1 MADLT
6 VSVAD
11 VTLKNP
17 IIAASGTF
25 GFGREYAEIFGIG
38 RLGGIASKGLT
49 LHPRLGNPAP
59 RIAETPS
66 GMLNAVG
73 LQNPGLNAFLDTELP
88 WMRKRLQARAA
99 EAISGAGLSPEYG
112 VSSRSVNTAIIA
124 NAAGHALEEYE
135 AMAEALNEADIDALE
150 LNISCPNVKEG
161 GMAFGVMPESVER
174 VTRAVRAKC
183 QKPLWVKLSPN
194 VADIAENAKAAEAGG
209 ADAISLINTLT
220 GMAIDIDAR
229 RPVLGNVTGGLSGPC
244 VKPIALHMV
253 YRAYKAVKI
262 PIVGMGGIRSARDVA
277 EFMLAGAS
285 AVMVGTAGLADP
297 MAWVEI
303 IDEFERRLDEKG
315 IRKVGELTGGLVV

>member
-6 VSVAD
+6 VRVGS

-17 IIAASGTF
+17 VIAASGTF
-25 GFGREYAEIFGIG
+25 GFGREYAELFDIS
-38 RLGGIASKGLT
+38 RLGGISSKGLT
-49 LHPRLGNPAP
+49 LHPREGNPAP

-73 LQNPGLNAFLDTELP
+73 LQNPGLKVFLERELP
-88 WMRKRLQARAA
+88 WMRTKK
-99 EAISGAGLSPEYG
+99 
-112 VSSRSVNTAIIA
+112 TAIIA

-135 AMAEALNEADIDALE
+135 AMAEALNGADIDALE

-161 GMAFGVMPESVER
+161 GMAFGVEPKSVER
-174 VTRAVRAKC
+174 VTRAVRSKC
-183 QKPLWVKLSPN
+183 AKPLWVKLTPN
-194 VADIAENAKAAEAGG
+194 VADIAANAKAAEAGG

-220 GMAIDIDAR
+220 GMAIDIDAMK
-229 RPVLGNVTGGLSGPC
+229 PILANVTGGLSGPC

-253 YRAYKAVKI
+253 YRASQAVKI
-262 PIVGMGGIRSARDVA
+262 PVVGMGGIRSGRDVM

-297 MAWVEI
+297 MAWLEI
-303 IDEFERRLDEKG
+303 IDEFERSLDEKG
-315 IRKVGELTGGLVV
+315 IRTAAELTGGLRV